1 MKFKLMQK
9 LTIAAIGTFLLIP
22 VYGTVTGPGT
32 ISSLSANALDRSGYL
47 EVLGSNFGGSGEVL
61 IDGISARVTR
71 WESTRIVAYVPET
84 AGLTTVPVQVVNE
97 SGQPSN
103 TLNLT
108 VTARV
113 ANGRVKWRF
122 QAASDYI
129 LQRPALGPDGTIVAT
144 TQAEMSMRSKLTA
157 A

>member
-9 LTIAAIGTFLLIP
+9 LTMAAIGTFLLIP

-71 WESTRIVAYVPET
+71 WESTRIVAYVPEG
-84 AGLTTVPVQVVNE
+84 ACGAEELAVAI
-97 SGQPSN
+97 GQIEGHAVE
-103 TLNLT
+103 
-108 VTARV
+108 VTAPDHEDTFVIVEPPMSVGVRSPSAV
-113 ANGRVKWRF
+113 AGDRF
-122 QAASDYI
+122 EATASQVAA
-129 LQRPALGPDGTIVAT
+129 
-144 TQAEMSMRSKLTA
+144 
-157 A
+157 